1 MQTFKQVLIKTCQ
14 EKTVN
19 LSFMRICIFLLII
32 TNIFFLFLDKK
43 YITCLMIAFAWN
55 SGLHEYLS
63 FILICIYIYI
73 YIYVYIYIYIICC
86 IYTYSVLLKSY
97 CWWCLEERTV
107 QLSCILL
114 TKLNVKTFAK
124 KLNWFNI

>member
-19 LSFMRICIFLLII
+19 LSFMCICIFLLII

-55 SGLHEYLS
+55 SELHEYLS

-73 YIYVYIYIYIICC
+73 YIYMYIYIYYIFMTFWQNMLRYSQNSQWVQNFIFPNGNYVFPNSLISLKCDH
-86 IYTYSVLLKSY
+86 TY
-97 CWWCLEERTV
+97 
-107 QLSCILL
+107 
-114 TKLNVKTFAK
+114 FM
-124 KLNWFNI
+124 